1 MSFSGSYYDPSLLST
16 DSASERSGRPAGPR
30 RNTGS
35 SVPPPAPLGL
45 PEGRTPPGSAHSS
58 VSGRPRSRSPLRKSV
73 TMDDAGGQ
81 HPDARGSTRG
91 SIDSRQSLSD
101 FASSFLKVG
110 SNIMGSSAQGSTASG
125 RTSPNRVTRKPVPQS
140 PSSVLSRLTDAELEE
155 QALRDKE
162 ASRLEAERIL
172 TQEAEQRRRSEQRVL
187 ASLRPTN
194 GSESASAVSPV
205 GSYSDLPPT
214 NGHMTPRRESGT
226 SGNGW
231 MSALAKKLTPTKE
244 ATPAQQ
250 IINETRAKTK
260 EQEKEEKRLAKDKK
274 KSQPSTPEPKNTDP
288 AYLSLTQPMAIPSR
302 SSPSAYS
309 PLPGGSPGRMS
320 VNTGYSGPVTPTPQ
334 RTHGPPGS
342 SPILGPTEPTPLYAV
357 FNPQGTLDI
366 PVTLLTV
373 AKRFEKLE
381 KWTVSHVRALEE
393 RMKDVEKYVTTRRLL
408 LVAYHLPNLSR
419 YLIDR
424 ESEEKPDSLAR
435 KQLDDIKREMTN
447 LQILLLETHTD
458 LTELKNTPP
467 VIHQTTVV
475 QQVAPPPPQP
485 APSPPASQ
493 PSPPLPPQPK
503 TPIRRP
509 APFPDEE
516 EEAPAMKPVR
526 RNVTGESAST
536 GTRSLPQ
543 PPRPASAAASAF
555 ASRPSNGHGSPSMSS
570 TPPLNAKPSRSRLP
584 YPSGDYYSSSSGFS
598 QPGSPSQFSSPGQ
611 VKRETTGGTHDR
623 SGSEYSIPERYTS
636 PSPPAPHRQQGSYE
650 LAPPKT
656 PSNASSTARATSK
669 SPSPTPRKRY
679 TVALSGRDDV
689 PSPNNA
695 TRAEGEV
702 QTALFSDS
710 PGGSR
715 PHSLEE
721 TGERMVGMFDFSPLV
736 IGKHGREASDQTDI
750 TATPPNREETQS
762 PDPTIGG
769 TSIILSRLSASPPPQ
784 SARTMSPKPTPGR
797 PRSMYSMNSIS
808 PSLKTVSS
816 PQTVPTTQTSPR
828 TPSLRARAQST
839 FSSLD
844 SVSTDLNGRSP
855 ALGAPAQ
862 FERQGRPTTTTTN
875 GRPTHKRAQSQGIGL
890 GINTRDV
897 DTSEDSGPRSAM
909 PSSSKRQST
918 IVTPSGQPFIDPLVI
933 RKKSKTNL
941 QSTSAAS
948 PNLMKGP
955 GKKIP
960 VGQLVAF
967 FDEKVGQ

>member
-1 MSFSGSYYDPSLLST
+1 MSFNGSYYDPSLLST
-16 DSASERSGRPAGPR
+16 DSTSERSGRPAGPR
-30 RNTGS
+30 RNS
-35 SVPPPAPLGL
+35 SSIPPPQPLGL
-45 PEGRTPPGSAHSS
+45 PEGRTPPGSAQSS
-58 VSGRPRSRSPLRKSV
+58 VSGRPRSRSPLRKAV
-73 TMDDAGGQ
+73 TMDADRQ
-81 HPDARGSTRG
+81 FPDARNSTRG
-91 SIDSRQSLSD
+91 SIDSSRQSLSD

-110 SNIMGSSAQGSTASG
+110 SNIMGGSATPSNASG
-125 RTSPNRVTRKPVPQS
+125 RQSPNKVARKPVPQS

-155 QALRDKE
+155 QAIREKE
-162 ASRLEAERIL
+162 ASRREAERIL
-172 TQEAEQRRRSEQRVL
+172 TQEADQRRRADERVL

-194 GSESASAVSPV
+194 GSEASAVSPV

-214 NGHMTPRRESGT
+214 NGHMTPRKESGN

-231 MSALAKKLTPTKE
+231 MSALAKKLTPTKDV
-244 ATPAQQ
+244 TPAQQ
-250 IINETRAKTK
+250 IINDMKAKDK
-260 EQEKEEKRLAKDKK
+260 EQEKEQKRAAKDKR
-274 KSQPSTPEPKNTDP
+274 KSQPGTPEPKNTDP
-288 AYLSLTQPMAIPSR
+288 AYLNLTQPISIPGR

-320 VNTGYSGPVTPTPQ
+320 ANTGYSAPMTPTPQ

-366 PVTLLTV
+366 PATLLTV

-393 RMKDVEKYVTTRRLL
+393 RMKDVEKY
-408 LVAYHLPNLSR
+408 
-419 YLIDR
+419 LIDR
-424 ESEEKPDSLAR
+424 ESDEKPDSLAR
-435 KQLDDIKREMTN
+435 KQLEDMKKEMTN

-458 LTELKNTPP
+458 LAELKNQPP

-475 QQVAPPPPQP
+475 QQVAPPPPQAQP
-485 APSPPASQ
+485 SPSPPSSR
-493 PSPPLPPQPK
+493 PSPRLPDPEPK
-503 TPIRRP
+503 TPAKAQ
-509 APFPDEE
+509 APLPE
-516 EEAPAMKPVR
+516 EEAPVMRPLR
-526 RNVTGESAST
+526 GNVTGESITPS
-536 GTRSLPQ
+536 RSLPQ
-543 PPRPASAAASAF
+543 PPRPASAASSAF
-555 ASRPSNGHGSPSMSS
+555 SGRAPNGHSSPNVSS
-570 TPPLNAKPSRSRLP
+570 TPPLNGKPSRSRLP
-584 YPSGDYYSSSSGFS
+584 YPSGDYTSGFS

-611 VKRETTGGTHDR
+611 VRRQTTGGTQSHDR
-623 SGSEYSIPERYTS
+623 SGSEYSIPERYRS
-636 PSPPAPHRQQGSYE
+636 PSPPTPHRQQASYD

-656 PSNASSTARATSK
+656 PSNANSSARATSK

-679 TVALSGRDDV
+679 TVALSGREDV

-695 TRAEGEV
+695 TRGEGEV

-715 PHSLEE
+715 AHSLEE

-736 IGKHGREASDQTDI
+736 IGKHGREASDRTDI

-769 TSIILSRLSASPPPQ
+769 TSITLSRLPASPPP
-784 SARTMSPKPTPGR
+784 ATGRTMSPKPSMGR

-816 PQTVPTTQTSPR
+816 PQTVPSTQTSPR
-828 TPSLRARAQST
+828 TSSLRARAQST

-844 SVSTDLNGRSP
+844 SVSNELNGKSP

-862 FERQGRPTTTTTN
+862 VERQGRPTTTAN

-897 DTSEDSGPRSAM
+897 DTGSDSGPRSAM
-909 PSSSKRQST
+909 PASSKRQST
-918 IVTPSGQPFIDPLVI
+918 IVTPSGQPFVDPLVI

-941 QSTSAAS
+941 QGTTTAA
-948 PNLMKGP
+948 PNVLKKTP
-955 GKKIP
+955 GSKVP
-960 VGQLVAF
+960 VGALVAF
-967 FDEKVGQ
+967 FDEKQGQ